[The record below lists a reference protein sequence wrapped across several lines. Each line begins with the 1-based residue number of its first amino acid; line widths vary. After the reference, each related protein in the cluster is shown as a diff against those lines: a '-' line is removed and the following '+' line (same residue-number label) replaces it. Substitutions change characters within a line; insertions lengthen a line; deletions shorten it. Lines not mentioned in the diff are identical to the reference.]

1 MTTHTTTAEP
11 DYMDKVPASKRGYF
25 HSVAAA
31 AMVLLATFSW
41 LDQNL
46 LLAIGVAVVAAIDL
60 ALVLAYTRA
69 AWRKALYPLLYAV
82 GPILV
87 IVGVANE
94 FQVGAVIGLAVAIL
108 GTQIAAAKTPATGHA
123 IAA

>member
-1 MTTHTTTAEP
+1 MTFQVDTSYA
-11 DYMDKVPASKRGYF
+11 DKIPADKRGYF

-41 LDQNL
+41 LDDNL
-46 LLAIGVAVVAAIDL
+46 LLAVGVAVVAAIDL
-60 ALVLAYTRA
+60 ALVLAYTRN
-69 AWRKALYPLLYAV
+69 AWRKALYPLLYAL

-94 FQVGAVIGLAVAIL
+94 LQISAVIGLAVAIL
-108 GTQIAAAKTPATGHA
+108 GTQIASTKTPVTVEGEAVL
-123 IAA
+123 

>member
-1 MTTHTTTAEP
+1 MTFQVDTSYA
-11 DYMDKVPASKRGYF
+11 DKIPADKRGYF

-41 LDQNL
+41 LDDNL
-46 LLAIGVAVVAAIDL
+46 LLAVGVAVVAAIDL
-60 ALVLAYTRA
+60 ALVLAYTRN
-69 AWRKALYPLLYAV
+69 AWRKALYPLLYAL

-94 FQVGAVIGLAVAIL
+94 LQIGAVIGLAVAIL
-108 GTQIAAAKTPATGHA
+108 GTQIASTKTPVVVEGEAVL
-123 IAA
+123 